1 MANRVLMTK
10 DFKNHIENESIRKK
24 SRRKM
29 TKLSKK
35 KNRK

>member
-1 MANRVLMTK
+1 MANRIIFTK
-10 DFKNHIENESIRKK
+10 EHKKHLENEKIKKK

-29 TKLSKK
+29 IKLSKK